1 MLIYCYHTPLL
12 ISSPPPAYLG
22 VHWPWQWGPDRGGGG
37 GCLACLSD
45 LVCICF
51 DLLLLVVIFIPACLQ
66 LTCFVNEWVAV
77 VGVCYIC
84 VEAFNSLVH
93 KFVFWSVGRPYF
105 VNENPLCWCVWIFV
119 VLYLNVASFIFK
131 LFFFECQHGLLTKA
145 KDLFSC
151 YTYKGFL

>member
-22 VHWPWQWGPDRGGGG
+22 VHWPWQWGPDRGWGWGMFSLSFWLG
-37 GCLACLSD
+37 LYLFWLIIACCDLHPSLLAVDMFC
-45 LVCICF
+45 
-51 DLLLLVVIFIPACLQ
+51 
-66 LTCFVNEWVAV
+66 EWMSRSGRRVL
-77 VGVCYIC
+77 C